1 MSRLPADCWNQASI
15 PRTLTLWPEGTKRSR
30 LASGDTVKSFVF
42 FTAVDG
48 ENVSVFLRKPICYRS
63 FRPCQTFVF
72 EVPR

>member
-42 FTAVDG
+42 FTAADG

-63 FRPCQTFVF
+63 LRPCQTFVF